1 MQNIREWRLKKWWK
15 ETERGRKTDDK
26 KSFEFNH
33 ELKWKKKQQT
43 NNNKKFGIILHIF
56 YAALQPIL
64 PKWTISDAI
73 IKVD

>member
-1 MQNIREWRLKKWWK
+1 M
-15 ETERGRKTDDK
+15 
-26 KSFEFNH
+26 
-33 ELKWKKKQQT
+33 KKKQQT
-43 NNNKKFGIILHIF
+43 NNNKKFGIILHMF